1 MSVIVRNSYGAIA
14 VNKAVI
20 VRMII
25 EDMLSMS
32 SVLMLSTKKG
42 KPIKEKPTPIIDP
55 DYYDAVEVSE
65 KKDQVKVKIY
75 IVVKKNKNISETADR
90 IRECRQKQRLQAG
103 SETTG
108 RIRPEDKTK
117 NSRQGCIFPCLL
129 FFSKSLPSSCL
140 SCRPGFSDSLSPLC
154 REGQPGVR
162 RSQSSAQA

>member
-32 SVLMLSTKKG
+32 SVLMLSTKQG
-42 KPIKEKPTPIIDP
+42 KPTKEKPTPIIDP

-90 IRECRQKQRLQAG
+90 IFETVEKDFEMLRLDKPASISVKVRGIEG
-103 SETTG
+103 SM
-108 RIRPEDKTK
+108 
-117 NSRQGCIFPCLL
+117 N
-129 FFSKSLPSSCL
+129 
-140 SCRPGFSDSLSPLC
+140 
-154 REGQPGVR
+154 GVIVKR
-162 RSQSSAQA
+162 NIDIVRNHN